1 LLQRQELV
9 LAKYFA
15 HLLAKVLGSM
25 AAVSA
30 LILGLA
36 LFTSSAVYAQNEASE
51 TLQLPAEEVARL
63 REILNRPIEPNS
75 LNQTK
80 EDLYKLKDNAAWRL
94 GDMVKREE
102 VLREWAQTS
111 NDGKWTLRDYLAGTE
126 KRAEAYAI
134 GKELIEVMKF
144 PPSAAR
150 IRITLAN
157 NYIDDSNLKEAGK
170 LLDQAEK
177 TIKEEWRS
185 VPLRGPNQFW
195 MSRAEMEFHNIK
207 ALYLWRTS
215 RWVESVQSS
224 ELSIRKG
231 KEMIKNDAQAD
242 ERQKQFAKNYLI
254 YCHNILAL
262 TQMAAGQYANAEWSL
277 REGYRLAKE
286 FKFSDNQLIGLFNRY
301 ADLRNALGLTDE
313 AKAYAE
319 KSLTLLNAQ
328 GYKPGSMNW
337 VFAINRVSLALT
349 LAGKWKDALNQ
360 FDLVDQEVSK
370 LKTQS
375 AQSRQTFVRS
385 LVYMNNHKATD
396 ALQYLEPTF
405 KWHIQNFGENHY
417 QTAVAGGLLASALS
431 LSGQPALARPQF
443 EQAMRNITAP
453 EVLTGDFAE
462 TAFQKAAKR
471 FVFQTYLQLLS
482 KTASQNPKDAETIF
496 ELADYLNASSVQ
508 QALNDAAVRSG
519 IDVPGLSD
527 IIRKEQDAKGEMTSL
542 LSYLSSQSGEG
553 DARRITPQVVEQ
565 MRVRLRE
572 LEAQRRTYKEDIA
585 KRFPDYFQLIQ
596 PRSPAPSD
604 IAKQL
609 KPDEIFVS
617 VLPMDG
623 ETFVWGLNAHGEI
636 HFHRWSLG
644 DKQINALVDRVRQ
657 TLDVAGYGTQAPAF
671 DAAGSHQI
679 YNGVLGPLEKMLAG
693 KKHLILAT
701 SGPLAKLPLAV
712 LVRAPYPTKAAPH
725 YLIQDM
731 AVSHVPTASGWLALK
746 RFGKVPVTSRPLVAW
761 GDPVFEA
768 KLLAVNTTGSA
779 QVRSAQAVR
788 SVLEPRTL
796 PQGGLETGA
805 MNFVDYAQL
814 APLPETR
821 DEVLELAK
829 IMGSLPDQDLFL
841 GPKATRKSVLQHS
854 SSGQLA
860 QKQVVV
866 FATHGLLAGDL
877 PNLNQPALAMAV
889 TSNPTDS
896 PLLTLEDVLSLKLN
910 ADWVVLSACNTAG
923 ADGKAQEAL
932 SGLARGFFYAGS
944 RSLLVTHWSVESESA
959 MLLTTRTFEAYKTH
973 PDMLRAEALRQ
984 AMLQTMKDKR
994 FAHPAFW
1001 APYALVGE
1009 GGR

>member
-1 LLQRQELV
+1 MLQRHKLV
-9 LAKYFA
+9 LAQFFA
-15 HLLAKVLGSM
+15 HLLAKVLAVV
-25 AAVSA
+25 AAVSV
-30 LILGLA
+30 LILGLT
-36 LFTSSAVYAQNEASE
+36 LLTTPAVYAQTEASE

-63 REILNRPIEPNS
+63 REILNRPIDPNS

-80 EDLYKLKDNAAWRL
+80 EELYKLKDNAAWRL

-111 NDGKWTLRDYLAGTE
+111 NAGKWTLRDYLAGTE

-144 PPSAAR
+144 PPYAVG
-150 IRITLAN
+150 IRMTLAV
-157 NYIDDSNLKEAGK
+157 NYIDDSNLKEAGR
-170 LLDQAEK
+170 LLEQADK
-177 TIKEEWRS
+177 TIKDEWRN
-185 VPLRGPNQFW
+185 VPLRGANSFH
-195 MSRAEMEFHNIK
+195 MARAEMEFHNTK
-207 ALYLWRTS
+207 ALYLWRMS
-215 RWVESVQSS
+215 RWAESVQSS
-224 ELSIRKG
+224 ELAIRKG
-231 KEMIKNDAQAD
+231 KETIKNDSQAED
-242 ERQKQFAKNYLI
+242 RQKQYAKSYLI
-254 YCHNILAL
+254 FCHNILAL

-277 REGYRLAKE
+277 REAYRLAKE
-286 FKFSDNQLIGLFNRY
+286 FKFSDNQLIGVFNRY
-301 ADLRNALGLTDE
+301 ADIRNAMNSPDE

-319 KSLTLLNAQ
+319 KSLALLNAQ
-328 GYKPGSMNW
+328 GYKPGSFNW
-337 VFAINRVSLALT
+337 VFANNKISLSLT
-349 LAGKWKDALNQ
+349 IAGKWKEALDQ

-385 LVYMNNHKATD
+385 LVYMNNQKATD
-396 ALQYLEPTF
+396 ALKYLEPTF
-405 KWHIQNFGENHY
+405 KWHVQNFGENHY

-431 LSGQPALARPQF
+431 LSGQPALAKPQF

-508 QALNDAAVRSG
+508 QALSDAAVRSG

-542 LSYLSSQSGEG
+542 LSYLSGQSGEG

-604 IAKQL
+604 IAQQL

-623 ETFVWGLNAHGEI
+623 ETFVWGLNAQGEI

-657 TLDVAGYGTQAPAF
+657 TLDVAGYGNQAPAF

-712 LVRAPYPTKAAPH
+712 LVRTPYPPKAAPH
-725 YLIQDM
+725 FLIQDM

-768 KLLAVNTTGSA
+768 KQLAVNTTDSA
-779 QVRSAQAVR
+779 QVRAAQAVR

-796 PQGGLETGA
+796 PQGGLETGV

-821 DEVLELAK
+821 DEVLKLAQ
-829 IMGSLPDQDLFL
+829 IMDSLPDQDLFL
-841 GPKATRKSVLQHS
+841 GAKATRNSVLQHS
-854 SSGQLA
+854 HSGQLA

-889 TSNPTDS
+889 TSNPADS

-973 PDMLRAEALRQ
+973 PDMRRAEALRQ

>member
-1 LLQRQELV
+1 
-9 LAKYFA
+9 LAQSDA
-15 HLLAKVLGSM
+15 P
-25 AAVSA
+25 
-30 LILGLA
+30 
-36 LFTSSAVYAQNEASE
+36 E
-51 TLQLPAEEVARL
+51 TLQLPAEELARL
-63 REILNRPIEPNS
+63 REVLNRPIDPNS

-94 GDMVKREE
+94 GDVVKREE

-111 NDGKWTLRDYLAGTE
+111 NDGKWTLRNFLAGTE
-126 KRAEAYAI
+126 KRAEAYAL
-134 GKELIEVMKF
+134 GKELLESIKF
-144 PPSAAR
+144 PPSATRLRSEMAR
-150 IRITLAN
+150 
-157 NYIDDSNLKEAGK
+157 NYIDDSNLKEARK

-177 TIKEEWRS
+177 IIKEEWRT
-185 VPLRGPNQFW
+185 VPLRGANAFH
-195 MSRAEMEFHNIK
+195 MGRAEMEFHNIK
-207 ALYLWRTS
+207 ALYLWRMS
-215 RWVESVQSS
+215 RWAESVQSS

-231 KEMIKNDAQAD
+231 KEMVKNDGLAD
-242 ERQKQFAKNYLI
+242 ERPRQFARNYLI
-254 YCHNILAL
+254 SCHNILAL
-262 TQMAAGQYANAEWSL
+262 TQMTSGQYANAEWSL
-277 REGYRLAKE
+277 REAYKLAKE
-286 FKFSDNQLIGLFNRY
+286 FKFSDNQLIGVFNRY

-319 KSLTLLNAQ
+319 KSLALLAAQ
-328 GYKPGSMNW
+328 GYKPGSFNW
-337 VFAINRVSLALT
+337 VFANNKISLALT
-349 LAGKWKDALNQ
+349 LAGQWKDALNQ
-360 FDLVDQEVSK
+360 FDLVDQEASK

-375 AQSRQTFVRS
+375 SQSRLSFVRG
-385 LVYMNNHKATD
+385 LVYMNNDKATD
-396 ALQYLEPTF
+396 ALKYLEPTF
-405 KWHIQNFGENHY
+405 KWHVQNFGVNHY
-417 QTAVAGGLLASALS
+417 QTAMAGGLYASALE
-431 LSGQPALARPQF
+431 LSGQSELARQRF
-443 EQAMRNITAP
+443 EHAMRHITAP

-482 KTASQNPKDAETIF
+482 KTAAQSRQDAETLF

-508 QALNDAAVRSG
+508 QALGDAAVRSG

-553 DARRITPQVVEQ
+553 DARRITPLVVEQ

-572 LEAQRRTYKEDIA
+572 LEAERRKYKEDIA
-585 KRFPDYFQLIQ
+585 QRFPDYFQLIQ

-617 VLPMDG
+617 VLPMAS
-623 ETFVWGLNAHGEI
+623 ETFVWGLNAQGEI

-679 YNGVLGPLEKMLAG
+679 YNGVLGPLEKKLAG

-712 LVRAPYPTKAAPH
+712 LVRTPQPAKAQPH

-731 AVSHVPTASGWLALK
+731 AVSHVPTASGWMALK
-746 RFGKVPVTSRPLVAW
+746 RFGKVAPTGRPLVAW

-768 KLLAVNTTGSA
+768 KQLAVNTSGSA

-796 PQGGLETGA
+796 PQGGLETGV

-821 DEVLELAK
+821 DEVLELAQ
-829 IMGSLPDQDLFL
+829 ILGSLPDQDLFL

-889 TSNPTDS
+889 TPNPAES

-973 PDMLRAEALRQ
+973 PDMRRAEALRQ

-1009 GGR
+1009 GSR

>member
-1 LLQRQELV
+1 MNPPSASKMTHVWRSWRRLV
-9 LAKYFA
+9 LVLSVGGMVC
-15 HLLAKVLGSM
+15 LLHPSI
-25 AAVSA
+25 S
-30 LILGLA
+30 LA
-36 LFTSSAVYAQNEASE
+36 QSDAPE

-63 REILNRPIEPNS
+63 REILNRPIDPNS

-80 EDLYKLKDNAAWRL
+80 EELYKLKDNAAWRL

-111 NDGKWTLRDYLAGTE
+111 NDGKWTLRDFLAGTE

-134 GKELIEVMKF
+134 GKELIEVVKF

-150 IRITLAN
+150 IRITLAQ
-157 NYIDDSNLKEAGK
+157 NYIDDSNLKEAGR

-177 TIKEEWRS
+177 IIKEEWRT
-185 VPLRGPNQFW
+185 VPLRGANTFH
-195 MSRAEMEFHNIK
+195 MGRAEMEFHNIK
-207 ALYLWRTS
+207 ALYLWRMS
-215 RWVESVQSS
+215 RWPESVQSS

-231 KEMIKNDAQAD
+231 KEMVKNDALAD
-242 ERQKQFAKNYLI
+242 ERHRQFARSYLLF
-254 YCHNILAL
+254 CHNILAL
-262 TQMAAGQYANAEWSL
+262 TQMTSGQYANAEWSL
-277 REGYRLAKE
+277 REAYKLAKE
-286 FKFSDNQLIGLFNRY
+286 FKFSDNQLIGVFNRY
-301 ADLRNALGLTDE
+301 ADLRNALGVSGE

-319 KSLTLLNAQ
+319 KSLALLAAQ
-328 GYKPGSMNW
+328 GYKPGSFNW
-337 VFAINRVSLALT
+337 VFANNKISLALT
-349 LAGKWKDALNQ
+349 LAGQWKDALNQ
-360 FDLVDQEVSK
+360 FELVDQEVSR

-375 AQSRQTFVRS
+375 SQSRQPLLRG
-385 LVYMNNHKATD
+385 LVYMNNNKAAD
-396 ALQYLEPTF
+396 ALKYLEPSF
-405 KWHIQNFGENHY
+405 KWFEQNFGENHY
-417 QTAVAGGLLASALS
+417 QTAVAGGLYASALA
-431 LSGQPALARPQF
+431 LSGQTQAARQRF
-443 EQAMRNITAP
+443 EHAMRHITAP
-453 EVLTGDFAE
+453 EVLTGDYAE
-462 TAFQKAAKR
+462 SAFQKAAKR

-482 KTASQNPKDAETIF
+482 QTAAQSRPDAETLF
-496 ELADYLNASSVQ
+496 ELADFLNASSVQ
-508 QALNDAAVRSG
+508 QALSDAAVRSG

-553 DARRITPQVVEQ
+553 DARRMTPQVVEQ

-572 LEAQRRTYKEDIA
+572 LEAERRKYKDDIA
-585 KRFPDYFQLIQ
+585 QRFPDYFQLIQ
-596 PRSPAPSD
+596 PRSPKPSD
-604 IAKQL
+604 IAQLL

-617 VLPMDG
+617 VLPMDT
-623 ETFVWGLNAHGEI
+623 ETFVWGLNAQGEI
-636 HFHRWSLG
+636 HFHRWSMG
-644 DKQINALVDRVRQ
+644 DKQINVLVDRVRQ

-679 YNGVLGPLEKMLAG
+679 YSGVLGPLEKMLAG

-712 LVRAPYPTKAAPH
+712 LVRNPYPAKAAPH

-746 RFGKVPVTSRPLVAW
+746 RFGKVAPSGRPLVAW
-761 GDPVFEA
+761 GDPVFEVQQ
-768 KLLAVNTTGSA
+768 LASASAGSVA
-779 QVRSAQAVR
+779 STPTPKRAVR

-796 PQGGLETGA
+796 PQGGLESGV

-821 DEVLELAK
+821 DEVMELAQ

-841 GPKATRKSVLQHS
+841 GPKATRQSVLQHS
-854 SSGQLA
+854 STGQLA

-889 TSNPTDS
+889 TSNPADS

-959 MLLTTRTFEAYKTH
+959 MLLTTRTFEAYKTQ
-973 PDMLRAEALRQ
+973 PDLRRAEALRQ
-984 AMLQTMKDKR
+984 AMLQTMKDQR
-994 FAHPAFW
+994 FTHPAFW

>member
-1 LLQRQELV
+1 MLSVGGLVCLLHPSLS
-9 LAKYFA
+9 LAQSDA
-15 HLLAKVLGSM
+15 P
-25 AAVSA
+25 
-30 LILGLA
+30 
-36 LFTSSAVYAQNEASE
+36 E
-51 TLQLPAEEVARL
+51 TLQLPSEELARL
-63 REILNRPIEPNS
+63 REVLNRPIDPNS

-80 EDLYKLKDNAAWRL
+80 EELYKLKDNAAWRL

-102 VLREWAQTS
+102 VLREWAQIS

-150 IRITLAN
+150 IRVTLASN
-157 NYIDDSNLKEAGK
+157 NIDDSNLKEAGR

-177 TIKEEWRS
+177 IIKEEWRN
-185 VPLRGPNQFW
+185 VPPRGANTFH
-195 MSRAEMEFHNIK
+195 MARAEMEFHNIK
-207 ALYLWRTS
+207 ALYLWRMS
-215 RWVESVQSS
+215 RWAESVQSS

-242 ERQKQFAKNYLI
+242 ERQKQFSKNYLI
-254 YCHNILAL
+254 FCHNILAL
-262 TQMAAGQYANAEWSL
+262 TQMTSGQYANAEWSL
-277 REGYRLAKE
+277 REAYKLAKE
-286 FKFSDNQLIGLFNRY
+286 FKFSDNQLIGVFNRY

-319 KSLTLLNAQ
+319 KSLALLTAQ
-328 GYKPGSMNW
+328 GYKPGSFNW
-337 VFAINRVSLALT
+337 VFASNKISLALT
-349 LAGKWKDALNQ
+349 IAGKWKEALNQ
-360 FDLVDQEVSK
+360 FELVDQEVSK

-375 AQSRQTFVRS
+375 SQSRLSFVRG
-385 LVYMNNHKATD
+385 LVYMNNDKATD
-396 ALQYLEPTF
+396 ALKYLEPTF
-405 KWHIQNFGENHY
+405 KWHVQNFGENHY

-431 LSGQPALARPQF
+431 LSGQPTLARPQF

-496 ELADYLNASSVQ
+496 GLADFLNASSVQ
-508 QALNDAAVRSG
+508 QALSDAAVRSG
-519 IDVPGLSD
+519 IDVPVLSD

-553 DARRITPQVVEQ
+553 DVRRITPQVVEQ

-572 LEAQRRTYKEDIA
+572 LEAERRKYKEDIA
-585 KRFPDYFQLIQ
+585 QRFPDYFQLIQ
-596 PRSPAPSD
+596 PRSPKPSD
-604 IAKQL
+604 IAKLL
-609 KPDEIFVS
+609 KPDEVFVS
-617 VLPMDG
+617 VLPMDA
-623 ETFVWGLNAHGEI
+623 ETFVWGINAQGDI
-636 HFHRWSLG
+636 HFHRWALSE
-644 DKQINALVDRVRQ
+644 KAMNALVERVRQ

-679 YNGVLGPLEKMLAG
+679 YQGLLGPLERMLAG
-693 KKHLILAT
+693 KHHMVLAT

-712 LVRAPYPTKAAPH
+712 LVRTTGKAKAAAPH

-731 AVSHVPTASGWLALK
+731 AVSHVPTASGWMALK
-746 RFGKVPVTSRPLVAW
+746 RFGKVGTTGRPLVAW

-768 KLLAVNTTGSA
+768 KQLAINTSGSA
-779 QVRSAQAVR
+779 QVRSALAIR

-796 PQGGLETGA
+796 PQGGLETGV

-821 DEVLELAK
+821 DEVLELAQ
-829 IMGSLPDQDLFL
+829 ILGSLPDQDLFL

-889 TSNPTDS
+889 TSNPAES
-896 PLLTLEDVLSLKLN
+896 PLLTLDDVLSLKLN

-973 PDMLRAEALRQ
+973 PDMRRAEALRQ